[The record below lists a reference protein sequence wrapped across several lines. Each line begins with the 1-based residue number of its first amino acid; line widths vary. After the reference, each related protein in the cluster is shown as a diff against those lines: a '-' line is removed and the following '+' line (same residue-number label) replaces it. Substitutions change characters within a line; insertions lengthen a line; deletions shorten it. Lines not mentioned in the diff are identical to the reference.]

1 VSPDIIIVH
10 KAAYH
15 GSRRFEYWTGQCW
28 TTVLRFAKTYSYS
41 VAAVIMRRRFHR
53 DASARLMPLVPLKK
67 MRKEG
72 EARYAD

>member
-1 VSPDIIIVH
+1 MTSEVVIVH

-15 GSRRFEYWTGQCW
+15 GSRRFEYWTGECW
-28 TTVLRFAKTYSYS
+28 TSVLKFAKKYSYPD
-41 VAAVIMRRRFHR
+41 AAIIVMRRFHR
-53 DASARLMPLVPLKK
+53 DDSARPMLLVPLKK